1 MSQATGTR
9 IVFPAAGEVAIE
21 EFAVPAPGPGEILV
35 RARHSLISAGTELTN
50 LTDALG
56 IAEYPLYP
64 GYSHVGEVVARGYGA
79 PEAFPVGSPVLSMGP
94 HSSHV
99 ALEPAAKPATGEHIA
114 GNQFALPIPAGVDI
128 QHAPFAILGSVA
140 MHAIRK
146 ARPELGQ
153 SAAVFGQDVVGQ
165 LIVQLARAA
174 GCRPVIAL
182 DLDDARLALARRSGA
197 TATVNPNDKDPVER
211 LFELTNGHVVNLLFD
226 ATRTPATLP
235 VMLKAA
241 AHSARVLVTGSLPG
255 RVEIDLFHELQVREI
270 SISESSSRPR
280 RPAPIPTT
288 RGPKPATAPFS
299 WTGWPPATCTS
310 RTSSP
315 APHRS
320 ATPPLSTKPSGR
332 APPTGSASS
341 STGPRSFGLPSESW
355 RASDLPHS
363 GPTEPGAYFAAD
375 QGSLRSSPIRQRWS
389 W

>member
-21 EFAVPAPGPGEILV
+21 EFAVPTPGPGEILV

-153 SAAVFGQDVVGQ
+153 SAAVFGQGVVGQ
-165 LIVQLARAA
+165 LIVQLARTA

-197 TATVNPNDKDPVER
+197 TATVNPNDKDPVEQ

-270 SISESSSRPR
+270 SIIGVFQ
-280 RPAPIPTT
+280 PAAPTSAHPYNPWTQT
-288 RGPKPATAPFS
+288 RN
-299 WTGWPPATCTS
+299 
-310 RTSSP
+310 
-315 APHRS
+315 
-320 ATPPLSTKPSGR
+320 R
-332 APPTGSASS
+332 AVFLDRLAAGDLHVAHLIS
-341 STGPRSFGLPSESW
+341 STPSFSNAPAVYE
-355 RASDLPHS
+355 A
-363 GPTEPGAYFAAD
+363 
-375 QGSLRSSPIRQRWS
+375 IRQGPADWLGIVFN
-389 W
+389 WP